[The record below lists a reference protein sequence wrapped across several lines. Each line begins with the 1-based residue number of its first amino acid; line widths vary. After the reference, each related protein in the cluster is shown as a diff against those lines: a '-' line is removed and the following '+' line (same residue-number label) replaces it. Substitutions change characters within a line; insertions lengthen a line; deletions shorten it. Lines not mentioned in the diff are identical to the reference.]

1 MSVLKIVPIL
11 IENSIGGNHTSKS
24 FGLPIPNTLQLLSQ
38 LEELHVK
45 LNILIAKIF
54 NSGKSSLY
62 ESHHLVDTFMKY
74 NVLVLRLQFTTFK
87 DKLKKKKKKKK

>member
-45 LNILIAKIF
+45 LNILIAKFF
-54 NSGKSSLY
+54 NSRKLSPY
-62 ESHHLVDTFMKY
+62 QSHHLIDTFKY
-74 NVLVLRLQFTTFK
+74 NVLVLRLQFTTYK
-87 DKLKKKKKKKK
+87 DGLKKKD

>member
-1 MSVLKIVPIL
+1 MLFRS
-11 IENSIGGNHTSKS
+11 
-24 FGLPIPNTLQLLSQ
+24 SQ
-38 LEELHVK
+38 PKELYVK

-62 ESHHLVDTFMKY
+62 ESHHLVGTFMKY

-87 DKLKKKKKKKK
+87 DKLKKKKKKKKRKIFTF